1 MRSDY
6 SQFEIKNALLD
17 QDGYA
22 LVDASATWTSDD
34 DRFQIGVHGRNLTD
48 KRYKIG
54 GYNFPG
60 ALFGNSVVA
69 FYGPPRTVSVSAEVK
84 F

>member
-1 MRSDY
+1 L
-6 SQFEIKNALLD
+6 A
-17 QDGYA
+17 
-22 LVDASATWTSDD
+22 
-34 DRFQIGVHGRNLTD
+34 D

-60 ALFGNSVVA
+60 ALFGNSVVG